1 MPILLEGRRKE
12 LEFMWQ
18 ENLQKNG
25 DDPYKSLQ
33 ISIKALEEYPY
44 DKSFLFR
51 AAIAEEWSADAETDD
66 ISKHKHLRNA
76 MNYAQRLLKES
87 PNEETAKELIV
98 RIYSKLG
105 LEDMAI
111 EQAYKCQNIDL
122 ALKFCL
128 KGDTLRRHRQQIISK
143 KLLDFLYE
151 MSEYETL
158 QADFNLLDV
167 SEKIVNIVIPD
178 GNYQYFYHIL
188 EGVYLK
194 RAGLYLQK
202 DDEKTAI
209 ETLKKLFEITKSTA
223 DISRNQKHFTAP
235 LFDLLEDNTP
245 RFCELTGY
253 VELFLI
259 SMEREFASLE
269 NNEEFA
275 KIIDDAN
282 AYVAQFG
289 KSSVQKQK
297 DEIK

>member
-1 MPILLEGRRKE
+1 MTIHLEGRREE
-12 LEFMWQ
+12 LESIWQ

-25 DDPYKSLQ
+25 DDPYKSLE
-33 ISIKALEEYPY
+33 ISIKALEEYPC

-51 AAIAEEWSADAETDD
+51 AAIAEEWLADAETED
-66 ISKHKHLRNA
+66 ISKHKHLHKA
-76 MNYAQRLLKES
+76 MDYAQRLLKEN

-105 LEDMAI
+105 REDMAI
-111 EQAYKCQNIDL
+111 EQAYKCQNVDL

-128 KGDTLRRHRQQIISK
+128 KGDTLRRHKQQIISK
-143 KLLDFLYE
+143 KLLNLLYE
-151 MSEYETL
+151 MS
-158 QADFNLLDV
+158 QADFYMLDI
-167 SEKIVNIVIPD
+167 SEKIVNLVIPD

-194 RAGLYLQK
+194 RAGMYLQSG
-202 DDEKTAI
+202 DEESAI
-209 ETLKKLFEITKSTA
+209 ETLKKLFEITKLTA
-223 DISRNQKHFTAP
+223 DISRKQKNFTAP

-259 SMEREFASLE
+259 SMEREFTSLKD
-269 NNEEFA
+269 NPDFI
-275 KIIDDAN
+275 KILDDAN

-289 KSSVQKQK
+289 KLYVQKRK

>member
-1 MPILLEGRRKE
+1 MPIHLEVRRKE

-25 DDPYKSLQ
+25 DDPHKSLR
-33 ISIKALEEYPY
+33 ISIKALEEYPC

-51 AAIAEEWSADAETDD
+51 AAIAEEWLADADTDD
-66 ISKHKHLRNA
+66 IPKHKHLRNA

-98 RIYSKLG
+98 RLYSKLG

-111 EQAYKCQNIDL
+111 EQAYKCQNVDL

-128 KGDTLRRHRQQIISK
+128 KGDSLRRHRQQIISK
-143 KLLDFLYE
+143 KLLDLLYE
-151 MSEYETL
+151 MSQE
-158 QADFNLLDV
+158 DFNMLDIC
-167 SEKIVNIVIPD
+167 ENIVNLVIPD

-194 RAGLYLQK
+194 RAGMYLQMG
-202 DDEKTAI
+202 DEKTAI
-209 ETLKKLFEITKSTA
+209 EILKKLFEITKSTA

-269 NNEEFA
+269 NNQEFA
-275 KIIDDAN
+275 KIIDDAKT
-282 AYVAQFG
+282 YVAQFC

>member
-1 MPILLEGRRKE
+1 MTIHLEGRREE
-12 LEFMWQ
+12 LESIWQ

-25 DDPYKSLQ
+25 DDPYKSLE
-33 ISIKALEEYPY
+33 ISIKSLEEYPC

-51 AAIAEEWSADAETDD
+51 AAIAEEWLADAETDNN
-66 ISKHKHLRNA
+66 SKHKHLHKA
-76 MNYAQRLLKES
+76 MDYAQRLLKEN

-105 LEDMAI
+105 CEDMAI
-111 EQAYKCQNIDL
+111 EQAYKCQNVDL

-128 KGDTLRRHRQQIISK
+128 KGDTLRRHKQQIISK
-143 KLLDFLYE
+143 KLLNLLYE
-151 MSEYETL
+151 MS
-158 QADFNLLDV
+158 QADFYMLDI
-167 SEKIVNIVIPD
+167 SEKIVNLVIPD

-194 RAGLYLQK
+194 RAGMYLQSG
-202 DDEKTAI
+202 DEESAI

-223 DISRNQKHFTAP
+223 DISRKQKNFTAL

-259 SMEREFASLE
+259 SMEREFTSLKD
-269 NNEEFA
+269 NPDFI
-275 KIIDDAN
+275 KILDDAN

-289 KSSVQKQK
+289 KLSVQKRK

>member
-1 MPILLEGRRKE
+1 MPIHLEGRRKE
-12 LEFMWQ
+12 LESIWQ
-18 ENLQKNG
+18 ENLHKNG
-25 DDPYKSLQ
+25 DDPHKSLE
-33 ISIKALEEYPY
+33 ICIKALEEYPY
-44 DKSFLFR
+44 DESFLFR
-51 AAIAEEWSADAETDD
+51 AAIAEEWLADAETDD
-66 ISKHKHLRNA
+66 ISKYKHLRKA
-76 MNYAQRLLKES
+76 MDYAQRLLREN
-87 PNEETAKELIV
+87 PNAETAKELIV
-98 RIYSKLG
+98 RIYSKQG
-105 LEDMAI
+105 FEDMAI
-111 EQAYKCQNIDL
+111 EQAYKCQNVDL

-128 KGDTLRRHRQQIISK
+128 KGDSLRRHKQQIISK
-143 KLLDFLYE
+143 KLLDLLYE

-178 GNYQYFYHIL
+178 GNYQYFYPIL
-188 EGVYLK
+188 EGIYLK

-235 LFDLLEDNTP
+235 LFDLLEDHTP

-289 KSSVQKQK
+289 KSSVQKRK
-297 DEIK
+297 DEMK

>member
-1 MPILLEGRRKE
+1 MPIHLDGRRKE
-12 LEFMWQ
+12 LESNWR
-18 ENLQKNG
+18 ENLHKNG
-25 DDPYKSLQ
+25 DDPHKSLE
-33 ISIKALEEYPY
+33 ISIKALEEYPC

-51 AAIAEEWSADAETDD
+51 AAIAEEWLADAETDD
-66 ISKHKHLRNA
+66 ISKNKHLHKA
-76 MNYAQRLLKES
+76 MNYAQRLLKEN
-87 PNEETAKELIV
+87 PNEETVKELIV

-111 EQAYKCQNIDL
+111 EQAYKCQNVDL

-128 KGDTLRRHRQQIISK
+128 KGDSLRRHKQGIISK
-143 KLLDFLYE
+143 KLLDLLYE
-151 MSEYETL
+151 MSQE
-158 QADFNLLDV
+158 DFNMLDV
-167 SEKIVNIVIPD
+167 CEQIVNLIIPD
-178 GNYQYFYHIL
+178 GNYQYFYHVL

-194 RAGLYLQK
+194 RAGIYLQK
-202 DDEKTAI
+202 GDEKTAI
-209 ETLKKLFEITKSTA
+209 DTLKRLFEITKSTA

-282 AYVAQFG
+282 AYVAQCG

>member
-51 AAIAEEWSADAETDD
+51 AAIAEEWLADAETDD
-66 ISKHKHLRNA
+66 IYKHKHLRNA

-87 PNEETAKELIV
+87 PNEETAKELLV

-202 DDEKTAI
+202 GDEKAAI

-235 LFDLLEDNTP
+235 LFDLLEDDTP

-259 SMEREFASLE
+259 SMEREFTSLKD
-269 NNEEFA
+269 NPDFI
-275 KIIDDAN
+275 KILDDAN

-289 KSSVQKQK
+289 KLSVQKRK

>member
-1 MPILLEGRRKE
+1 MPTNPERLRKE
-12 LEFMWQ
+12 LEILWQ

-25 DDPYKSLQ
+25 DDPHKSLE

-51 AAIAEEWSADAETDD
+51 AAIAEEWLADAETDD
-66 ISKHKHLRNA
+66 VSKYEHLHKA
-76 MNYAQRLLKES
+76 MNYAQRLLKEN

-111 EQAYKCQNIDL
+111 EQAYKCQNVDL

-128 KGDTLRRHRQQIISK
+128 KGESLKRHQQQTISK
-143 KLLDFLYE
+143 KLLDLLYE
-151 MSEYETL
+151 MS
-158 QADFNLLDV
+158 QADFDLLDV
-167 SEKIVNIVIPD
+167 SEKIVNLVIPD

-194 RAGLYLQK
+194 RAGLYLQMG
-202 DDEKTAI
+202 DEKTAI
-209 ETLKKLFEITKSTA
+209 DTLKKLFEITKSTA
-223 DISRNQKHFTAP
+223 DISRKQKNFTAP

-259 SMEREFASLE
+259 SMEREFKSLKD
-269 NNEEFA
+269 NPDFI
-275 KIIDDAN
+275 KILDEAN
-282 AYVAQFG
+282 AYVDQFG
-289 KSSVQKQK
+289 KNSVQNRK

>member
-1 MPILLEGRRKE
+1 MSICLSDGRKE
-12 LEFMWQ
+12 FELIWQ

-25 DDPYKSLQ
+25 FDPQKSLE
-33 ISIKALEEYPY
+33 ICIKALEEYPC
-44 DKSFLFR
+44 DKTFLFR
-51 AAIAEEWSADAETDD
+51 ASIAEEWLADAETDD
-66 ISKHKHLRNA
+66 ISKHKHLHNA
-76 MNYAQRLLKES
+76 MNYAQRLLKEN

-105 LEDMAI
+105 LENMAI
-111 EQAYKCQNIDL
+111 EQAYKCQNVDL

-128 KGDTLRRHRQQIISK
+128 KGDSFRRHKQQIISK
-143 KLLDFLYE
+143 KLLDLLYE
-151 MSEYETL
+151 MSQE
-158 QADFNLLDV
+158 DFNMLDV
-167 SEKIVNIVIPD
+167 CEQIVNLIIPD
-178 GNYQYFYHIL
+178 GNYQYFYHVL

-194 RAGLYLQK
+194 RAGIYLQK
-202 DDEKTAI
+202 GDEKTAI

-289 KSSVQKQK
+289 KSAAQKRK

>member
-1 MPILLEGRRKE
+1 MPIHLEGRRRE
-12 LEFMWQ
+12 LESIWQ
-18 ENLQKNG
+18 ENIQKNG
-25 DDPYKSLQ
+25 FDPNKSLQ
-33 ISIKALEEYPY
+33 ICIKALEEYPC

-51 AAIAEEWSADAETDD
+51 AAIAEEWLADAETDD
-66 ISKHKHLRNA
+66 ISKHKHLSKS
-76 MNYAQRLLKES
+76 MDYAQRLLKEN

-105 LEDMAI
+105 CEDMAI
-111 EQAYKCQNIDL
+111 EQAYKCQNVDL

-128 KGDTLRRHRQQIISK
+128 KGDSLRRHKQQIISK
-143 KLLDFLYE
+143 KLLDLLYE
-151 MSEYETL
+151 MSQL
-158 QADFNLLDV
+158 DFDLLDV

-194 RAGLYLQK
+194 RAGMYLQK
-202 DDEKTAI
+202 GDEKTAI
-209 ETLKKLFEITKSTA
+209 DALKKLFEITKSTA
-223 DISRNQKHFTAP
+223 DISRNKKNFTAP
-235 LFDLLEDNTP
+235 LFDLLEDHTP

-289 KSSVQKQK
+289 KSSVKNK
-297 DEIK
+297 RMK

>member
-1 MPILLEGRRKE
+1 MTIHLEGRREE
-12 LEFMWQ
+12 LESIWQ

-25 DDPYKSLQ
+25 DDPYKSLE
-33 ISIKALEEYPY
+33 ISIKALAEYPC

-51 AAIAEEWSADAETDD
+51 AAIAEEWLADAETDNN
-66 ISKHKHLRNA
+66 SKHKHLHKA
-76 MNYAQRLLKES
+76 MDYAQRLLKEN

-105 LEDMAI
+105 CEDMAI
-111 EQAYKCQNIDL
+111 EQAYKCQNVDL

-128 KGDTLRRHRQQIISK
+128 KGDTLRRHKQQIISK
-143 KLLDFLYE
+143 KLLNLLYE
-151 MSEYETL
+151 MS
-158 QADFNLLDV
+158 QADFYMLDI
-167 SEKIVNIVIPD
+167 SEKIVNLVIPD

-194 RAGLYLQK
+194 RASMYLQSG
-202 DDEKTAI
+202 DEESAI
-209 ETLKKLFEITKSTA
+209 ETLKKLFEITKLTA
-223 DISRNQKHFTAP
+223 DISRKQKNFTAP
-235 LFDLLEDNTP
+235 LFNLLEDNTP

-259 SMEREFASLE
+259 SMEREFTSLKD
-269 NNEEFA
+269 NPDFI
-275 KIIDDAN
+275 KILDDAN

-289 KSSVQKQK
+289 KSPVQKQK

>member
-1 MPILLEGRRKE
+1 MTIHLEGRREE
-12 LEFMWQ
+12 LESIWQ

-25 DDPYKSLQ
+25 DDPHKSLE
-33 ISIKALEEYPY
+33 ISIKALEEYPC
-44 DKSFLFR
+44 DQSFLFR
-51 AAIAEEWSADAETDD
+51 AAIAEEWLADSETDD
-66 ISKHKHLRNA
+66 ISKDKHLHKA
-76 MNYAQRLLKES
+76 MNYAQRLLKEN

-98 RIYSKLG
+98 KIYSKLG
-105 LEDMAI
+105 LEDIAI
-111 EQAYKCQNIDL
+111 EQAYKCQNVDL

-188 EGVYLK
+188 AGVYLK
-194 RAGLYLQK
+194 RASLYLQMGDK
-202 DDEKTAI
+202 KTAI
-209 ETLKKLFEITKSTA
+209 DSLKKLFEITKSTA

-259 SMEREFASLE
+259 SMEREFTSLKD
-269 NNEEFA
+269 NQDFI
-275 KIIDDAN
+275 KILDDAN

-289 KSSVQKQK
+289 KSSVKNK
-297 DEIK
+297 RMK

>member
-1 MPILLEGRRKE
+1 MTIHLEGRREE
-12 LEFMWQ
+12 LESIWQ

-25 DDPYKSLQ
+25 DDPHKSLE
-33 ISIKALEEYPY
+33 ICIKALEEYPY
-44 DKSFLFR
+44 DESFLFR
-51 AAIAEEWSADAETDD
+51 AAIAEELLADAETDD
-66 ISKHKHLRNA
+66 ISKNKHLHKA
-76 MNYAQRLLKES
+76 MNYAQRLLKEN

-98 RIYSKLG
+98 RIYSKQG
-105 LEDMAI
+105 FEDMAI
-111 EQAYKCQNIDL
+111 EQAYKCQNVDL

-128 KGDTLRRHRQQIISK
+128 KGDSLRRHKQQIISK
-143 KLLDFLYE
+143 KLLDLLYE
-151 MSEYETL
+151 MSQL
-158 QADFNLLDV
+158 DFDLLDV

-194 RAGLYLQK
+194 RAGMYLQSG
-202 DDEKTAI
+202 DEESAI
-209 ETLKKLFEITKSTA
+209 DALKKLFEITKSTA
-223 DISRNQKHFTAP
+223 DISRNQKNFTAP
-235 LFDLLEDNTP
+235 LFDLLEDHTP

>member
-1 MPILLEGRRKE
+1 MSIHLEGRRKE
-12 LEFMWQ
+12 LESIWQ

-25 DDPYKSLQ
+25 YDPHKSLQ
-33 ISIKALEEYPY
+33 ICVKALEEYPY

-51 AAIAEEWSADAETDD
+51 AAIAEEWLADAEADD
-66 ISKHKHLRNA
+66 ISKDKHLHKA
-76 MNYAQRLLKES
+76 MNYAQRLLKEN

-111 EQAYKCQNIDL
+111 EQAYKCQNVDL

-128 KGDTLRRHRQQIISK
+128 KGDSLRRHKQQIISK
-143 KLLDFLYE
+143 KLLDLLYE
-151 MSEYETL
+151 MSQE
-158 QADFNLLDV
+158 DFNMLDI
-167 SEKIVNIVIPD
+167 SEKIVDLVIPD

-194 RAGLYLQK
+194 RAGMYLQK
-202 DDEKTAI
+202 GDEKTAI
-209 ETLKKLFEITKSTA
+209 ETLKKLFEITKLTA

-253 VELFLI
+253 VEMFLI
-259 SMEREFASLE
+259 SMEREFTSLK
-269 NNEEFA
+269 NNQDFI
-275 KIIDDAN
+275 KILDDAN
-282 AYVAQFG
+282 AYVAQFS
-289 KSSVQKQK
+289 KSTKEEK
-297 DEIK
+297 G

>member
-1 MPILLEGRRKE
+1 MTRHLEGRRKE
-12 LEFMWQ
+12 LESIWQ
-18 ENLQKNG
+18 ENLHKNG
-25 DDPYKSLQ
+25 DDPHKSLE
-33 ISIKALEEYPY
+33 ISIKALEEYPC

-51 AAIAEEWSADAETDD
+51 AAIAEEWLADAETDD

-105 LEDMAI
+105 LEDLAI
-111 EQAYKCQNIDL
+111 EQAYKCQNVDL

-128 KGDTLRRHRQQIISK
+128 KGDSLRRHKQQIISK
-143 KLLDFLYE
+143 KLLDLLYE
-151 MSEYETL
+151 MSQL
-158 QADFNLLDV
+158 DFDLLDV

-178 GNYQYFYHIL
+178 GNYQYFYPIL

-202 DDEKTAI
+202 GDEKTAI
-209 ETLKKLFEITKSTA
+209 DALKKLFEITKSTA
-223 DISRNQKHFTAP
+223 DISRNKKNFTAP
-235 LFDLLEDNTP
+235 LFDLLEDHTS

-289 KSSVQKQK
+289 KSSVKNK
-297 DEIK
+297 RMK

>member
-1 MPILLEGRRKE
+1 MPTNPERLRKE
-12 LEFMWQ
+12 LEILWQ

-25 DDPYKSLQ
+25 DDPHKSLE

-51 AAIAEEWSADAETDD
+51 AAIAEEWLADAETDD
-66 ISKHKHLRNA
+66 VSKYEHLHKA
-76 MNYAQRLLKES
+76 MNYAQRLLKEN

-111 EQAYKCQNIDL
+111 EQAYKCQNVDL

-128 KGDTLRRHRQQIISK
+128 KGDSLKRHQQQTISK
-143 KLLDFLYE
+143 KLLDLLYE
-151 MSEYETL
+151 MS
-158 QADFNLLDV
+158 QADFDLLDV
-167 SEKIVNIVIPD
+167 SEKIVNLVIPD

-194 RAGLYLQK
+194 RAGMYLQSG
-202 DDEKTAI
+202 DEESAI
-209 ETLKKLFEITKSTA
+209 ETLKKLFEITKLTA
-223 DISRNQKHFTAP
+223 DISRKQKNFTAP

-259 SMEREFASLE
+259 SMEREFKSLKD
-269 NNEEFA
+269 NPDFI
-275 KIIDDAN
+275 KILDEAN
-282 AYVAQFG
+282 AYVDQFG
-289 KSSVQKQK
+289 KNSVQNRK

>member
-1 MPILLEGRRKE
+1 MSIHLEGRRKE
-12 LEFMWQ
+12 LESIWQ
-18 ENLQKNG
+18 ENLHKNG
-25 DDPYKSLQ
+25 DDPHKSLE
-33 ISIKALEEYPY
+33 ISIKALEEYPC

-51 AAIAEEWSADAETDD
+51 AAIAEEWLADAETDD
-66 ISKHKHLRNA
+66 ISKHKHLHNA
-76 MNYAQRLLKES
+76 MNYAQRLLKEN
-87 PNEETAKELIV
+87 PNAETAKELIV

-111 EQAYKCQNIDL
+111 EQAYKCQNVDL

-128 KGDTLRRHRQQIISK
+128 KGDSLRRHKQQIISK
-143 KLLDFLYE
+143 KLLDLLYE
-151 MSEYETL
+151 ML
-158 QADFNLLDV
+158 QADFYMLDI
-167 SEKIVNIVIPD
+167 SEKIVNLVIPD

-194 RAGLYLQK
+194 RAGMYLQSG
-202 DDEKTAI
+202 DEESAI
-209 ETLKKLFEITKSTA
+209 ETLKKLFEITKLTA
-223 DISRNQKHFTAP
+223 DISRKQKNFTAP
-235 LFDLLEDNTP
+235 LFDLLEDHTP

-289 KSSVQKQK
+289 KSSVQKRK
-297 DEIK
+297 DEIR

>member
-1 MPILLEGRRKE
+1 MTIHLEGRRKE
-12 LEFMWQ
+12 LESIWQ
-18 ENLQKNG
+18 ENLHKNG
-25 DDPYKSLQ
+25 DDPHKSLE

-51 AAIAEEWSADAETDD
+51 AAIAEEWLADAETDD
-66 ISKHKHLRNA
+66 ISKHKHLRKSID
-76 MNYAQRLLKES
+76 YVQRLLKED
-87 PNEETAKELIV
+87 PNDETAKGLIV

-105 LEDMAI
+105 MEDMAI
-111 EQAYKCQNIDL
+111 EQAYKCQNVDL

-128 KGDTLRRHRQQIISK
+128 KGDTLRRHKQQIISK
-143 KLLDFLYE
+143 KLLDLLYE
-151 MSEYETL
+151 MSQL
-158 QADFNLLDV
+158 DFNLLDI

-194 RAGLYLQK
+194 RAGMYLQK
-202 DDEKTAI
+202 GDEKTAI

-223 DISRNQKHFTAP
+223 DISRNQKNFTAP

-289 KSSVQKQK
+289 KSSVQKRK

>member
-1 MPILLEGRRKE
+1 MTRHLEGRRKE
-12 LEFMWQ
+12 LESIWQ
-18 ENLQKNG
+18 ENLHKNG
-25 DDPYKSLQ
+25 DDPHKSLE
-33 ISIKALEEYPY
+33 ISIKALEEYPC

-51 AAIAEEWSADAETDD
+51 AAIAEEWLADAETDD
-66 ISKHKHLRNA
+66 ISKHKHLHKA
-76 MNYAQRLLKES
+76 MDYAQRLLKEN

-98 RIYSKLG
+98 KIYSKLG

-111 EQAYKCQNIDL
+111 EQAYKCQNVDL

-143 KLLDFLYE
+143 KLIDFLYE

-194 RAGLYLQK
+194 RAGMYLQMG
-202 DDEKTAI
+202 DEKTAI
-209 ETLKKLFEITKSTA
+209 DTLKRLFEITKSTA
-223 DISRNQKHFTAP
+223 DISRKQNHFTVP
-235 LFDLLEDNTP
+235 WFDLLEDASP

-259 SMEREFASLE
+259 SMEREFTSLKD
-269 NNEEFA
+269 NPDFI
-275 KIIDDAN
+275 KILDEAN

-289 KSSVQKQK
+289 KSSVQKRK

>member
-1 MPILLEGRRKE
+1 MTIHLEGRRKE
-12 LEFMWQ
+12 LESIWQ

-25 DDPYKSLQ
+25 DDPHKSLE
-33 ISIKALEEYPY
+33 ISIKALEEYPC

-51 AAIAEEWSADAETDD
+51 AAIAEEWLADAETDD
-66 ISKHKHLRNA
+66 ISKHKHLRKS
-76 MNYAQRLLKES
+76 MDYAQRLLKED
-87 PNEETAKELIV
+87 PNDETAKGLIV

-105 LEDMAI
+105 MEDMAI
-111 EQAYKCQNIDL
+111 EQAYKCQNVDL

-128 KGDTLRRHRQQIISK
+128 KGDTLRRHKQQIISK
-143 KLLDFLYE
+143 KLLDLLYE
-151 MSEYETL
+151 MSQL
-158 QADFNLLDV
+158 DFNLLDI

-188 EGVYLK
+188 AGVYLK
-194 RAGLYLQK
+194 RASLYLQMGDK
-202 DDEKTAI
+202 KIAI
-209 ETLKKLFEITKSTA
+209 DSLKKLFEITKSTA

-235 LFDLLEDNTP
+235 WFDLLEDASP

-282 AYVAQFG
+282 AYVAQFD
-289 KSSVQKQK
+289 KSSVQKRK
-297 DEIK
+297 DEIR

>member
-1 MPILLEGRRKE
+1 MPIHLDGRRKE
-12 LEFMWQ
+12 LESIWQ
-18 ENLQKNG
+18 ENLHKNG
-25 DDPYKSLQ
+25 DGPHKSLE
-33 ISIKALEEYPY
+33 ISIKALEEFPY

-51 AAIAEEWSADAETDD
+51 AAIAEEWLADAETDD

-76 MNYAQRLLKES
+76 MNYAQRLLKEN

-111 EQAYKCQNIDL
+111 EQAYKCQNVDL

-128 KGDTLRRHRQQIISK
+128 KGVSLRRHKQQIISK
-143 KLLDFLYE
+143 KLLNLLYE
-151 MSEYETL
+151 MS
-158 QADFNLLDV
+158 QADFYMLDI
-167 SEKIVNIVIPD
+167 SEKIVNLVIPD

-194 RAGLYLQK
+194 RAGMYLQSG
-202 DDEKTAI
+202 DEESAI
-209 ETLKKLFEITKSTA
+209 ETLKKLFEITKLTA
-223 DISRNQKHFTAP
+223 DISRKQKNFTAP

-259 SMEREFASLE
+259 SMEREFTSLKD
-269 NNEEFA
+269 NPDFI
-275 KIIDDAN
+275 KILDDAN

-289 KSSVQKQK
+289 KLSVQKRK